1 MNIFITGGAG
11 YIGSHVAI
19 QLLDAGHK
27 VTVYDDLSLGSKENI
42 DNRAKFI
49 EGSTLDI
56 NHLKISMSENF
67 DLVIHLAAYKAAEES
82 MILPSKY
89 SNNNINGSINLLN
102 LILELGIK
110 NLIFSSTAAVYGYPN
125 YIPVDENHELNPINF
140 YGHTKLVIE
149 NLIQWYAKLGELNY
163 VIFRFFNAAGYD
175 TKGRIKCIEQNPANL
190 LPIIMETAN
199 KSRKKIEI
207 FGDSY
212 DTPDGT
218 GVRDYIH
225 VSDLARAHENAINF
239 LSNQKSNLITNL
251 ATGEGYSVHEII
263 KLAEKLSGDK
273 INYHIANKRDGDP
286 PVLIASSKL
295 ATDELNWKPK
305 YPKIDTILDSRWSI
319 YKDSK

>member
-1 MNIFITGGAG
+1 MNIFMTGGAG
-11 YIGSHVAI
+11 YIGSHVVM

-27 VTVYDDLSLGSKENI
+27 VTVYDDLSLGFKENI
-42 DNRAKFI
+42 DDRAKFI

-56 NHLKISMSENF
+56 NHLKISMSEDF
-67 DLVIHLAAYKAAEES
+67 DLVIHLAAYKAAGES

-89 SNNNINGSINLLN
+89 SSNNINGSINLLN
-102 LILELGIK
+102 SILELGIK
-110 NLIFSSTAAVYGYPN
+110 NVIFSSTAAVYGYPN

-140 YGHTKLVIE
+140 YGYTKLVIE

-175 TKGRIKCIEQNPANL
+175 IKGRIKCIEKNPANL
-190 LPIIMETAN
+190 LPIVMETAN
-199 KSRKKIEI
+199 KSRKKMEI

-251 ATGEGYSVHEII
+251 ATGEGYSVYEII
-263 KLAEKLSGDK
+263 KLAEKSSGVK

-286 PVLIASSKL
+286 SVLIASSKL
-295 ATDELNWKPK
+295 AYDELNWKPK
-305 YPKIDTILDSRWSI
+305 YSKIDTILDSMWNI

>member
-11 YIGSHVAI
+11 YIGSHVVM
-19 QLLDAGHK
+19 QLLDTGHK
-27 VTVYDDLSLGSKENI
+27 VTVYDDLSLGYKENI
-42 DNRAKFI
+42 DDRAKFI

-56 NHLKISMSENF
+56 NHLKISMSEDF
-67 DLVIHLAAYKAAEES
+67 DSVIHLAAYKAAGES

-89 SNNNINGSINLLN
+89 SNNNINGSVNLLN

-110 NLIFSSTAAVYGYPN
+110 NLIFSSSAAVYGYPN

-251 ATGEGYSVHEII
+251 ATGVGYSVYEII
-263 KLAEKLSGDK
+263 KLAEKLSGNE
-273 INYHIANKRDGDP
+273 INYHITNERDGDL

-295 ATDELNWKPK
+295 AYDKLNWKPK
-305 YPKIDTILDSRWSI
+305 YSKIHTILDSMWNI
-319 YKDSK
+319 YKEN